1 MIDDDPKLFYNR
13 DNVCENQC
21 LLSCSVI
28 DVDEQCT
35 VKRPIYGIPK
45 SGRNSDHSTTW
56 EEWSLNVLQKE
67 KGKLIINADQI
78 KTCYSF
84 LYRIIF

>member
-1 MIDDDPKLFYNR
+1 M
-13 DNVCENQC
+13 CENQC

-45 SGRNSDHSTTW
+45 SGRNSDHSMTW
-56 EEWSLNVLQKE
+56 EEWPLSVIAE
-67 KGKLIINADQI
+67 GK
-78 KTCYSF
+78 
-84 LYRIIF
+84 R